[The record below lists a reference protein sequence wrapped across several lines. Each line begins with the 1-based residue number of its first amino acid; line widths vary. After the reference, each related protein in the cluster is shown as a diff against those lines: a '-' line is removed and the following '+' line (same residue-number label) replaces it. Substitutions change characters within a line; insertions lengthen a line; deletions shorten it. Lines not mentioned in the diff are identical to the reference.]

1 MLLVWEKIKSRFWI
15 ITSKNNNNNN
25 NLGCW
30 LEWGGQ

>member
-15 ITSKNNNNNN
+15 ITSKKNNNNN